1 MTFEIVFVLLSLL
14 GMVAALIADKMR
26 PGMILFSVVVLFLC
40 AGILTPKEML
50 EGFSNKGMITVALL
64 FLVSEGI
71 RQSGTLGQVIK
82 KLLPQGKTTVFKA
95 QLRILPSVAFISA
108 FLNNTPVVVIFAP
121 IIKHWAKSVNLPAT
135 KFLIPLSYVT
145 LYLTLCFTSLFTLM
159 DPLGVMPVFLQMTDG
174 MDTKERRCIA
184 LKACTIAF
192 IILVLFTLSG
202 RFLFH
207 FFGISTNG
215 FRIVGGIII
224 FKIGYDMLQAHFTH
238 VKLNETERK
247 EYSKDITITPLAI
260 PMLCGPGAISSG
272 ITLMEDASEYTFKIV
287 LLGVIALVCILSF
300 FILCA
305 STQLLKILGE
315 TGNNVMM
322 RLMGLILMVIA
333 VECFISGIRP
343 VLIEI
348 LKQAHACS

>member
-1 MTFEIVFVLLSLL
+1 MDIFVY
-14 GMVAALIADKMR
+14 I
-26 PGMILFSVVVLFLC
+26 
-40 AGILTPKEML
+40 
-50 EGFSNKGMITVALL
+50 
-64 FLVSEGI
+64 
-71 RQSGTLGQVIK
+71 
-82 KLLPQGKTTVFKA
+82 
-95 QLRILPSVAFISA
+95 
-108 FLNNTPVVVIFAP
+108 
-121 IIKHWAKSVNLPAT
+121 
-135 KFLIPLSYVT
+135 
-145 LYLTLCFTSLFTLM
+145 TLCFTSLFTLM

-207 FFGISTNG
+207 FFGISTDG

-272 ITLMEDASEYTFKIV
+272 ITLMED
-287 LLGVIALVCILSF
+287 LSF
-300 FILCA
+300 CLKVFYSVHTFLA
-305 STQLLKILGE
+305 GLLKSFVYVIYRFIIVWS
-315 TGNNVMM
+315 NF
-322 RLMGLILMVIA
+322 GLINTLGLELSHKFIIIFITYPTDFFKHIVYLVRIA
-333 VECFISGIRP
+333 
-343 VLIEI
+343 
-348 LKQAHACS
+348 

>member
-1 MTFEIVFVLLSLL
+1 MDIFVY
-14 GMVAALIADKMR
+14 I
-26 PGMILFSVVVLFLC
+26 
-40 AGILTPKEML
+40 
-50 EGFSNKGMITVALL
+50 
-64 FLVSEGI
+64 
-71 RQSGTLGQVIK
+71 
-82 KLLPQGKTTVFKA
+82 
-95 QLRILPSVAFISA
+95 
-108 FLNNTPVVVIFAP
+108 
-121 IIKHWAKSVNLPAT
+121 
-135 KFLIPLSYVT
+135 
-145 LYLTLCFTSLFTLM
+145 TLCFTSLFTLM

-272 ITLMEDASEYTFKIV
+272 ITLMEDASEYTFQNS
-287 LLGVIALVCILSF
+287 IAWRNRFGLHS
-300 FILCA
+300 FILYSVRVHPA
-305 STQLLKILGE
+305 FKNLGRDGKQCDDE
-315 TGNNVMM
+315 TDGTYSNGDRRGMFYQ
-322 RLMGLILMVIA
+322 RDT
-333 VECFISGIRP
+333 SGIN
-343 VLIEI
+343 
-348 LKQAHACS
+348 

>member
-1 MTFEIVFVLLSLL
+1 MDIFVY
-14 GMVAALIADKMR
+14 I
-26 PGMILFSVVVLFLC
+26 
-40 AGILTPKEML
+40 
-50 EGFSNKGMITVALL
+50 
-64 FLVSEGI
+64 
-71 RQSGTLGQVIK
+71 
-82 KLLPQGKTTVFKA
+82 
-95 QLRILPSVAFISA
+95 
-108 FLNNTPVVVIFAP
+108 
-121 IIKHWAKSVNLPAT
+121 
-135 KFLIPLSYVT
+135 
-145 LYLTLCFTSLFTLM
+145 TLCFTSLFTLM

-207 FFGISTNG
+207 FFGISTDG

-272 ITLMEDASEYTFKIV
+272 ITSVSYTHLYRSRSERIVQVNHRLRKIKEREREK
-287 LLGVIALVCILSF
+287 LLSDEG
-300 FILCA
+300 
-305 STQLLKILGE
+305 LK
-315 TGNNVMM
+315 
-322 RLMGLILMVIA
+322 
-333 VECFISGIRP
+333 
-343 VLIEI
+343 
-348 LKQAHACS
+348 

>member
-1 MTFEIVFVLLSLL
+1 MDIFV
-14 GMVAALIADKMR
+14 
-26 PGMILFSVVVLFLC
+26 
-40 AGILTPKEML
+40 
-50 EGFSNKGMITVALL
+50 
-64 FLVSEGI
+64 
-71 RQSGTLGQVIK
+71 
-82 KLLPQGKTTVFKA
+82 
-95 QLRILPSVAFISA
+95 
-108 FLNNTPVVVIFAP
+108 
-121 IIKHWAKSVNLPAT
+121 
-135 KFLIPLSYVT
+135 
-145 LYLTLCFTSLFTLM
+145 YLTLCFTSLFTLM

-174 MDTKERRCIA
+174 MDTKERRYIA

-192 IILVLFTLSG
+192 IILVL
-202 RFLFH
+202 
-207 FFGISTNG
+207 
-215 FRIVGGIII
+215 
-224 FKIGYDMLQAHFTH
+224 FTH

>member
-1 MTFEIVFVLLSLL
+1 MDIFV
-14 GMVAALIADKMR
+14 
-26 PGMILFSVVVLFLC
+26 
-40 AGILTPKEML
+40 
-50 EGFSNKGMITVALL
+50 
-64 FLVSEGI
+64 
-71 RQSGTLGQVIK
+71 
-82 KLLPQGKTTVFKA
+82 
-95 QLRILPSVAFISA
+95 
-108 FLNNTPVVVIFAP
+108 
-121 IIKHWAKSVNLPAT
+121 
-135 KFLIPLSYVT
+135 
-145 LYLTLCFTSLFTLM
+145 YLTLCFTSLFTLM

-174 MDTKERRCIA
+174 MDTKERRYIA

-272 ITLMEDASEYTFKIV
+272 ITLMEDASEYTFRIRIAWRNRFGLHSF
-287 LLGVIALVCILSF
+287 LLYSVRVHPAF
-300 FILCA
+300 
-305 STQLLKILGE
+305 KNLGRDGKQCDDE
-315 TGNNVMM
+315 TDGTYSNGDRRGMFYQ
-322 RLMGLILMVIA
+322 RDT
-333 VECFISGIRP
+333 SGIN
-343 VLIEI
+343 
-348 LKQAHACS
+348 

>member
-1 MTFEIVFVLLSLL
+1 MDIFV
-14 GMVAALIADKMR
+14 
-26 PGMILFSVVVLFLC
+26 
-40 AGILTPKEML
+40 
-50 EGFSNKGMITVALL
+50 
-64 FLVSEGI
+64 
-71 RQSGTLGQVIK
+71 
-82 KLLPQGKTTVFKA
+82 
-95 QLRILPSVAFISA
+95 
-108 FLNNTPVVVIFAP
+108 
-121 IIKHWAKSVNLPAT
+121 
-135 KFLIPLSYVT
+135 
-145 LYLTLCFTSLFTLM
+145 YLTLCFTSLFTLM

-207 FFGISTNG
+207 FFGISTDG

-300 FILCA
+300 FILYSVRVHPA
-305 STQLLKILGE
+305 FKNLGRDGKQCDDE
-315 TGNNVMM
+315 TDGTYSNGDRRGMFYQ
-322 RLMGLILMVIA
+322 RDT
-333 VECFISGIRP
+333 SGIN
-343 VLIEI
+343 
-348 LKQAHACS
+348 

>member
-1 MTFEIVFVLLSLL
+1 MDIFVY
-14 GMVAALIADKMR
+14 I
-26 PGMILFSVVVLFLC
+26 
-40 AGILTPKEML
+40 
-50 EGFSNKGMITVALL
+50 
-64 FLVSEGI
+64 
-71 RQSGTLGQVIK
+71 
-82 KLLPQGKTTVFKA
+82 
-95 QLRILPSVAFISA
+95 
-108 FLNNTPVVVIFAP
+108 
-121 IIKHWAKSVNLPAT
+121 
-135 KFLIPLSYVT
+135 
-145 LYLTLCFTSLFTLM
+145 TLCFTSLFTLM

-207 FFGISTNG
+207 FFGISTDG

-287 LLGVIALVCILSF
+287 LLLVQPPGLF
-300 FILCA
+300 NRNPVFIQPVQDTVQRFYGTFQVRSVSC
-305 STQLLKILGE
+305 LK
-315 TGNNVMM
+315 
-322 RLMGLILMVIA
+322 RKSGL
-333 VECFISGIRP
+333 P
-343 VLIEI
+343 
-348 LKQAHACS
+348 